1 MQIHSNSSKS
11 RVLIIQIPFGCSNKM
26 NNISQLNDNTLP
38 FIILILFTHNIHFQ
52 SNNGLFKDIFG
63 CIQIQFQLKNDGKYY
78 WQILNNSTI
87 LGKSKLKVENNLS
100 ITVLI
105 FKAFQEFVL
114 FSTFILIH
122 KQRTNHNKSCNVSL
136 KR

>member
-26 NNISQLNDNTLP
+26 NNISQLNGNTLP
-38 FIILILFTHNIHFQ
+38 FIILILFTHNIHFH
-52 SNNGLFKDIFG
+52 SNNALFKGIFG

-78 WQILNNSTI
+78 WEILNNSTI
-87 LGKSKLKVENNLS
+87 FGKSKLKVENNLS